1 MKTKKIE
8 KEFWVS
14 DTFFSFYNK
23 GKAINEIINEDC
35 TLKENEGDYYKNKI
49 TISFEVQEKQVTI
62 SESEFDGFKG
72 KWIIE
77 NRPYDYHTFLKYELF
92 GDRE

>member
-1 MKTKKIE
+1 MKTKTIT

-14 DTFFSFYNK
+14 DTGLSKLQKKDQLNTFLECS
-23 GKAINEIINEDC
+23 
-35 TLKENEGDYYKNKI
+35 DYPTYKNKI
-49 TISFEVQEKQVTI
+49 TISFEVPEKQVTI

-92 GDRE
+92 GDKE